1 MGADKMKLDMCR
13 NDFKNAILELNR
25 LEALRLFDEVVSSQ
39 APFDFIDDV
48 MVPVLEDIGEGWE
61 SGETALSQVYMS
73 GKICEAII
81 ETRISIPEKSSINN
95 PPMAIVTFDDYHSL
109 GKKIVYSLLKAYGYK
124 IIDYGHGMNNETL

>member
-1 MGADKMKLDMCR
+1 MTLWYLCLK
-13 NDFKNAILELNR
+13 ILEKDGS
-25 LEALRLFDEVVSSQ
+25 LEKQLCPGIYE
-39 APFDFIDDV
+39 
-48 MVPVLEDIGEGWE
+48 W
-61 SGETALSQVYMS
+61 
-73 GKICEAII
+73 KICEAII